1 MIQDIQKGNR
11 NNQIVSASKV
21 FKSEVLKPS
30 IKPSLE
36 AESYLHGQKNTF
48 NQAAL
53 NIPQTRKSDDSIVA
67 IPEVNEKMKVI
78 KLGPLRFKK
87 NRITKSLNKL

>member
-21 FKSEVLKPS
+21 FKSEVLKPN

-48 NQAAL
+48 NQAA
-53 NIPQTRKSDDSIVA
+53 
-67 IPEVNEKMKVI
+67 
-78 KLGPLRFKK
+78 
-87 NRITKSLNKL
+87 